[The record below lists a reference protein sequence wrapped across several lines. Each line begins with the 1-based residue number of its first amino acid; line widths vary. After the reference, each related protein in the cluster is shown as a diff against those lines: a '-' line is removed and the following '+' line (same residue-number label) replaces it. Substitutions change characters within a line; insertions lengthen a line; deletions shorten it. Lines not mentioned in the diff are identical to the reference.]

1 MTRQGALALALLL
14 AMTGVASAQTV
25 SATTGAINGR
35 VTDNT
40 GAVLPGA
47 RVVATSAALMG
58 TREAVTNEEG
68 NYRFPAVPPGDY
80 TLTFELDG
88 FITVRRE
95 GIRVGLGFT
104 ATVNIEMRIAGLE
117 ESLTVTG
124 ESPVVD
130 TQATKITTSF
140 DTQMLAS
147 LPNARDQWAIL
158 AESPAVRLSRIDV
171 GGSASGTQTGFS
183 VYGTSGQNR
192 PMVEGIN
199 STEGTGAFGNYV
211 DYGSY
216 DEVAVATGAHG
227 ADMAVP
233 GVQMQFISKSGG
245 NAYHGSFFAD
255 YENEDWQ
262 AFNIDAAQIARGVTG
277 GGGLEPRDVNRLF
290 SYYDINIDGGGFMI
304 KDRLWWYASLR
315 YLNTQARYTNFPVKP
330 HQTILSNFTAK
341 LTYSLSQNNK
351 FVAYLQPSRKQQP
364 NRLDRFRLNATT
376 AFHTSTD
383 STFYQD
389 YYPRLWKVEY
399 SSVLSDTLFFEIR
412 TGMFGYNWPDKN
424 YTDAPSVEDI
434 GRNEVSGA
442 ARNRFSR
449 PRRNQVLGSLS
460 YFKDNWAGSHN
471 LKFGWEIFRETG
483 TVLDLA
489 GSYNNVVHI
498 LRNGAPIEVYL
509 LENPT
514 KSENGL
520 WAYGVY
526 LNDSWR
532 VSNRWSLNLGARFD
546 RYRNFLPEQEHPVG
560 RFNPVAQIFP
570 EIENT
575 NTFNTFGPRFGMTYN
590 LSGNGKTVAK
600 FNIGRYWW
608 NPGTGLSSN
617 PNPNVWWKRYA
628 WTDPNRNGVWD
639 PGEEG
644 RLLATAGGVETSTL
658 DPDLKDPYTNEIAAW
673 FERELVPNF
682 GVRTGV
688 VWRGVRQ
695 QHAVVNINQPFEAFT
710 IPALVPDPGPDGRI
724 GTSDDRAPVQAWNLN
739 PALLGLRT
747 VTVRK
752 NIPNS
757 DENFYTWEI
766 TGTKRMSHRWSLL
779 ASFSHTW
786 NRPNVVPLNPNDLQQ
801 TDGKGT
807 HKFTDWA
814 AKLHGTW
821 EAPWGLKITPILRHQ
836 SGATFGRTFTATLNY
851 GSVTMRP
858 EARNARRND
867 NVTLVDARVEKVVR
881 LRRTAQVSG
890 FIDLFNMFNAN
901 PIQNI
906 TSTSGSN
913 FLRPSNIV
921 PPRLLRIGTKVD
933 W

>member
-1 MTRQGALALALLL
+1 MARQGALALALLL

-47 RVVATSAALMG
+47 SVLAASPALMG

-80 TLTFELDG
+80 TLTFELGG
-88 FITVRRE
+88 FSTVRRE

-104 ATVNIEMRIAGLE
+104 ATVNIEMRVAGLE

-147 LPNARDQWAIL
+147 LPSARDQWAIL
-158 AESPAVRLSRIDV
+158 AESPAVRLTRIDV

-255 YENEDWQ
+255 YEHEDWQ
-262 AFNIDAAQIARGVTG
+262 AFNIDAAQIARGVRG

-304 KDRLWWYASLR
+304 KDRLWWYTSLR

-341 LTYSLSQNNK
+341 LTYSLTQNNK
-351 FVAYLQPSRKQQP
+351 FIGYLQPSRKQQP

-376 AFHTSTD
+376 AFHNSPD

-434 GRNEVSGA
+434 GRNEVFGA

-449 PRRNQVLGSLS
+449 PRRNQALGSLS

-526 LNDSWR
+526 LNDRWQASD
-532 VSNRWSLNLGARFD
+532 RWSLNLGVRFD

-560 RFNPVAQIFP
+560 RFNPVAQTFP

-575 NTFNTFGPRFGMTYN
+575 NTFNAVGPRFGMTYN
-590 LSGNGKTVAK
+590 ISGNGKTVAK

-628 WTDPNRNGVWD
+628 WTDPNRNGAWD

-673 FERELVPNF
+673 FERELAPNF

-695 QHAVVNINQPFEAFT
+695 RHDEVNINQPFEAFT
-710 IPALVPDPGPDGRI
+710 IPVRVPDPGPDGRI
-724 GTSDDRAPVQAWNLN
+724 GTSDDGAPVQAWNLN

-766 TGTKRMSHRWSLL
+766 TGTKRMSNQWSLL

-786 NRPNVVPLNPNDLQQ
+786 DRPNVVPLNPNDLQQ

-867 NVTLVDARVEKVVR
+867 NVTLVDTRVEKVVR
-881 LRRTAQVSG
+881 LRRKAQVSG

-921 PPRLLRIGTKVD
+921 PPRLLRIGTKFD